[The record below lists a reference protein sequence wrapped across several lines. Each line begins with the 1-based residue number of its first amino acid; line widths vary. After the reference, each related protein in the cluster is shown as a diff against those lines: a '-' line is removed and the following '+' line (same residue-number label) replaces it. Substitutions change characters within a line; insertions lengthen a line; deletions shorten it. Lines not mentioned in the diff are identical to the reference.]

1 MIKVEIKKEWVE
13 NAKKKAKEM
22 GVLNHS
28 ILKGNGNITGFIG
41 EFMVED
47 FLKGKIENTY
57 DYDIIKNN
65 VKIDV
70 KSKKCTSIPKGD
82 YDCSVPAYN
91 TRQKCDLYVFTR
103 IMNTFETGWICGVIS
118 KREFFEKAKL
128 WKKGETDESNM
139 MTFKEDS
146 YNLKIKELTDFKIL
160 LEKKTKP

>member
-1 MIKVEIKKEWVE
+1 MVRINIKKEWVE
-13 NAKKKAKEM
+13 NAKKKANEM

-57 DYDIIKNN
+57 DYDIVKNGI
-65 VKIDV
+65 KIDV
-70 KSKKCTSIPKGD
+70 KSKKCTSIPKPD

-91 TRQKCDLYVFTR
+91 TKQKCDMYVFVR
-103 IMNTFETGWICGVIS
+103 IMNTFDVGWICGIIS
-118 KREFFEKAKL
+118 KKEFFQKAKL
-128 WKKGETDESNM
+128 WKKGQTDESNM

-146 YNLKIKELTDFKIL
+146 YNLKIKDLID
-160 LEKKTKP
+160 LEKHITK